1 MNIMLLNSIAKKG
14 NGIIDSRI
22 LMSNVPK
29 NVINNSFEDYRESL
43 SNGLYKLR
51 VV

>member
-1 MNIMLLNSIAKKG
+1 MDCIAKKG

-29 NVINNSFEDYRESL
+29 DVINNSFEDYRESL
-43 SNGLYKLR
+43 SNRLYKLR